1 MPANTTARKG
11 YLFLSVTIA
20 ALGTSPALAQ
30 DAALSGFAP
39 LGRLILGA
47 GAEKVAIDTPQAV
60 TTIEQEELDRDQ
72 PANISDLLKSVP
84 GAQGVGASSRPLGQA
99 FNIRG
104 IGATEQNAAEA
115 RIIVTVDGAPKFF
128 EQYRMG
134 SFFGDLELFKRVEVL
149 RGPASSTLYGTGAI
163 GGVVNFTTKDASDF
177 LDPGDDQ
184 ALRFKLGYDSNGDGL
199 RGGVIFAS
207 RPGVNFE
214 MLGALNYAEGGVQQD
229 GSGRDIRGTAF
240 ERWSGLAKG
249 TYTFGNDNDQSVTL
263 SLSRTVSTLDDTEVI
278 QTGAPDVAGPGNQF
292 AVFGRADIDSTD
304 DTVTLAYRH
313 RAAANP
319 LLDLSVNLSYTDT
332 QLEKRNFRGGMAS
345 CGAGQ
350 ALVLCDSD
358 FSYQTTTLKIENT
371 SEFTTGAWENYVTL
385 GLQLSEQDRTATSI
399 RGPLAFHP
407 EGTDRKIGLYAQGEF
422 IWNDRLTLIPGV
434 RVDFGELTPSDA
446 AIAAGASQQSQTA
459 VSPKLAAMYKI
470 NDQWGLFGSVARTER
485 MPNLDELF
493 STEGPA
499 PRGSGVAAV
508 ARTAS
513 LDLEPEQADTYELGF
528 TFRRDNI
535 LSDGDS
541 LRLKATVFENDI
553 TDLITFTP
561 RPILPTGST
570 VTVPYFTNVADA
582 RIRGT
587 EIEASYDADRW
598 FAQLAYATID
608 SEDRTTGLT
617 LPDTPA
623 ESTVLTMGIKLPEQ
637 KMTLGWRAS
646 FFDSIT
652 TSSVDT
658 SARAYD
664 THDIFATWTPDRG
677 ALEGL
682 EVNLTIDNVFDATYR
697 NNLAKDIAPGRMISL
712 SVAKTF

>member
-1 MPANTTARKG
+1 MPAHILARKG
-11 YLFLSVTIA
+11 HLLLTVTLA
-20 ALGTSPALAQ
+20 ALATTPALGQ
-30 DAALSGFAP
+30 DAASGGFAP

-60 TTIEQEELDRDQ
+60 TSVEQEELDRDQ
-72 PANISDLLKSVP
+72 PATIGELLKAVP

-177 LDPGDDQ
+177 LEPGDTQ
-184 ALRFKLGYDSNGDGL
+184 ALRFKLGYDSNGEGL
-199 RGGVIFAS
+199 RSGVIFAS
-207 RPGVNFE
+207 RPDAQFQ

-240 ERWSGLAKG
+240 ERRSALVKG
-249 TYTFGNDNDQSVTL
+249 TYTFGNDLDQSVTL
-263 SLSRTVSTLDDTEVI
+263 SMSRTQSTLDDTEVV
-278 QTGAPDVAGPGNQF
+278 QTGAADVAGPANQF
-292 AVFGRADIDSTD
+292 NIFGRADLESTD
-304 DTVTLAYRH
+304 DTVTLAYRN
-313 RAAANP
+313 RAVANP

-332 QLEKRNFRGGMAS
+332 QLEKRNFRGGMGR

-371 SEFTTGAWENYVTL
+371 SEFSTGAWENYVTL
-385 GLQLSEQDRTATSI
+385 GVQLSEQERTATSI

-407 EGTDRKIGLYAQGEF
+407 EGTDTKIGLYAQGEF
-422 IWNDRLTLIPGV
+422 IWNDRLTLIPGL
-434 RVDFGELTPSDA
+434 RVDFGELTPSNA
-446 AIAAGASQQSQTA
+446 AIAAGAAEQSHTA
-459 VSPKLAAMYKI
+459 ISPKLAALYKI
-470 NDQWGLFGSVARTER
+470 NDQWGVFGSVARTER

-499 PRGSGVAAV
+499 ARGPGLAAV

-528 TFRRDNI
+528 TFQRDNI

-541 LRLKATVFENDI
+541 LRFKATAFQNDI
-553 TDLITFTP
+553 SDLITFSP

-570 VTVPYFTNVADA
+570 VTVPYFTNVAEA
-582 RIRGT
+582 RIRGA
-587 EIEASYDADRW
+587 EIEASYDAARW
-598 FAQLAYATID
+598 FAQLAYSIID
-608 SEDRTTGLT
+608 SEDRSTGLT

-623 ESTVLTMGIKLPEQ
+623 ESTVLTLGAKLPDQ
-637 KMTLGWRAS
+637 NMTIGWRAS

-658 SARAYD
+658 SGRAYD
-664 THDIFATWTPDRG
+664 SHDIFATWTPDRG
-677 ALEGL
+677 VLQGL
-682 EVNLTIDNVFDATYR
+682 DVNLAIDNVFDATYR
-697 NNLAKDIAPGRMISL
+697 NNLAKDIAPGRTISL
-712 SVAKTF
+712 SIAKTF

>member
-1 MPANTTARKG
+1 MPASFSARKG
-11 YLFLSVTIA
+11 HLLLSVTLA
-20 ALGTSPALAQ
+20 ALATSPALAQ
-30 DAALSGFAP
+30 DSALDGFQP

-47 GAEKVAIDTPQAV
+47 GNEKVAIDTPQAV
-60 TTIEQEELDRDQ
+60 TAIEQEELDRDQ
-72 PANISDLLKSVP
+72 PANIGELLKSVP

-134 SFFGDLELFKRVEVL
+134 SFFGDLELFKRVEIL

-177 LDPGDDQ
+177 LEPGETQ
-184 ALRFKLGYDSNGDGL
+184 ALRFKMGYDSNGDGL

-207 RPGVNFE
+207 RPDANFE

-249 TYTFGNDNDQSVTL
+249 KYTFGNDADQSVTM
-263 SLSRTVSTLDDTEVI
+263 SLSRTTSTLDDTEVI
-278 QTGAPDVAGPGNQF
+278 QTGAPNNPGPGNQF
-292 AVFGRADIDSTD
+292 ATFGRADIESVD

-313 RAAANP
+313 SAVANP
-319 LLDLSVNLSYTDT
+319 LIDLSVNLSYTDT
-332 QLEKRNFRGGMAS
+332 QLEKRNFRGGLAR

-358 FSYQTTTLKIENT
+358 FSYQTTTLKVENT
-371 SEFTTGAWENYVTL
+371 SEFGAGAWENFVTL
-385 GLQLSEQDRTATSI
+385 GVQLSQQERTATSV
-399 RGPLAFHP
+399 RGPLDFHP
-407 EGTDRKIGLYAQGEF
+407 EGTDQKIGLYAQGEF

-446 AIAAGASQQSQTA
+446 AVAAGASRQTHTA
-459 VSPKLAAMYKI
+459 VSPKLAALYKI
-470 NDQWGLFGSVARTER
+470 DEQWGVFGSVARTER

-499 PRGSGVAAV
+499 PRGPGRAAV
-508 ARTAS
+508 GRTVS
-513 LDLEPEQADTYELGF
+513 LDLEPEQAETYELGF
-528 TFRRDNI
+528 TFQRENI

-541 LRLKATVFENDI
+541 LQFKATAFQNDI

-561 RPILPTGST
+561 RPILPVSST
-570 VTVPYFTNVADA
+570 VTVPYFTNIANA
-582 RIRGT
+582 RIRGA

-598 FAQLAYATID
+598 FAQLAYATTE

-623 ESTVLTMGIKLPEQ
+623 ESTVLTLGAKLPEQ
-637 KMTLGWRAS
+637 NLTVGWRAS

-664 THDIFATWTPDRG
+664 THDIFATWRPDRG
-677 ALEGL
+677 ALDGL
-682 EVNLTIDNVFDATYR
+682 EVNLAIDNVFDATFR
-697 NNLAKDIAPGRMISL
+697 NNLAKDIAPGRTISL
-712 SVAKTF
+712 SIAKTF